1 MSKEQRLSVP
11 TFQFGL
17 IAKYQVFL
25 APFFPPSLLYA
36 FSVSSG
42 PGNLLP
48 GSDPHHPR
56 NQTTT
61 VKLSEFSFEPE
72 EGVVLAEKD
81 FMYQSPGDRR
91 PWMPSVLYA
100 ERREEQA
107 LPWDSCCVI
116 RSLFYL

>member
-25 APFFPPSLLYA
+25 APFFPPSFLYA

-42 PGNLLP
+42 PGNPLP

-61 VKLSEFSFEPE
+61 GKRSEFSFEPE
-72 EGVVLAEKD
+72 ERVVL
-81 FMYQSPGDRR
+81 G
-91 PWMPSVLYA
+91 
-100 ERREEQA
+100 ERRENTA
-107 LPWDSCCVI
+107 SDCPFL
-116 RSLFYL
+116 SLGSRPSITIIAQ